1 MNVRIAGERIMHIG
15 ISRAKE
21 LLGIE
26 NKICG
31 LTGVTGKPSPRTENR
46 FGGSFCQSI
55 VF

>member
-15 ISRAKE
+15 ISRARE
-21 LLGIE
+21 LLGIK

-31 LTGVTGKPSPRTENR
+31 LTGVTGKPLSEIENR
-46 FGGSFCQSI
+46 FGRSFCQSI